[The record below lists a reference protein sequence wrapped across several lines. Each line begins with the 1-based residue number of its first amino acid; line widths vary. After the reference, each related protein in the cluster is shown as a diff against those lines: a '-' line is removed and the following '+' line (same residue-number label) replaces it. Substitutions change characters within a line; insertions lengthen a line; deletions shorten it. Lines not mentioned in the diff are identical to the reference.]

1 MLNARLAAADKRID
15 TWRITFGFI
24 VRLPINEEW
33 LLLTKQQPLLRK
45 IVEF

>member
-24 VRLPINEEW
+24 VRLPINEDVAVANKATATSSENC
-33 LLLTKQQPLLRK
+33 
-45 IVEF
+45 